1 MTLDI
6 LMLNIVIIPQTNG
19 LLQAIL
25 MDSVSQADSDLEVVV
40 LHHLPQAVVHGFNH
54 LTIKVNMSL
63 QNISDHWKH

>member
-25 MDSVSQADSDLEVVV
+25 MDSGSQV

-54 LTIKVNMSL
+54 FTTSVPEGDTTKLKILLKVV
-63 QNISDHWKH
+63 